1 MLEFLATLEISD
13 TLRLCL
19 STFFFTSAFWGLVLL
34 VVIIV
39 RKSKTNENNL

>member
-1 MLEFLATLEISD
+1 MLDFLATLQID
-13 TLRLCL
+13 NALRLVL

-39 RKSKTNENNL
+39 KKGKSLDIRE

>member
-1 MLEFLATLEISD
+1 MLDLLATLEISEAW
-13 TLRLCL
+13 RIGL

-39 RKSKTNENNL
+39 KKERKG